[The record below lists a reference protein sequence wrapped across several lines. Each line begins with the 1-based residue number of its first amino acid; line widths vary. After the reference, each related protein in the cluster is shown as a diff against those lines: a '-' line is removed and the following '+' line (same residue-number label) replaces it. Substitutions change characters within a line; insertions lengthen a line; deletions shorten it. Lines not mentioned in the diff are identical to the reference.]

1 MKRVN
6 SKRWKKLCR
15 TFRYE
20 ALRTNLLI
28 ISVVFDF
35 ELVLKRSWLARSDIQ
50 LSYENSNFKSRLT
63 CAVIFLNKSFLALS
77 ILLPLVAPN
86 EIFSSNF

>member
-1 MKRVN
+1 MNFMTWSEKVYIMMVRNAIEYGRHFEFQKGKNVNLEMK
-6 SKRWKKLCR
+6 
-15 TFRYE
+15 
-20 ALRTNLLI
+20 
-28 ISVVFDF
+28 
-35 ELVLKRSWLARSDIQ
+35 
-50 LSYENSNFKSRLT
+50 LT